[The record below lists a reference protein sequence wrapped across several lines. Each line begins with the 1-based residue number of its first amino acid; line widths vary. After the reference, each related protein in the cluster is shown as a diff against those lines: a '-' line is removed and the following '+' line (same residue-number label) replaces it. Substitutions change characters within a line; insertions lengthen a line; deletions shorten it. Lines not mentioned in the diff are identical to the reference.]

1 MGHDD
6 HPAPQKRWFKPP
18 ILLKEKKATSDLWL
32 PAVSPNDYPS
42 IPRRTEG
49 RLRFDVDQCP
59 LPLKG

>member
-1 MGHDD
+1 MMIIQPH
-6 HPAPQKRWFKPP
+6 QKKDGLS
-18 ILLKEKKATSDLWL
+18 LLSSLKNKKATSDLWL